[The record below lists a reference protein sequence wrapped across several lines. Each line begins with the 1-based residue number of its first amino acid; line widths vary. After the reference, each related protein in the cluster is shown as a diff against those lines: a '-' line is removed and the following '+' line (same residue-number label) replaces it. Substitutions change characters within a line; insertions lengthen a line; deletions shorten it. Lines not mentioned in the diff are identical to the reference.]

1 MQTPYIPG
9 PNPAVSGSVGLQY
22 GADLYGLLNT
32 NASGAR
38 KQHDRLGGLDAIAN
52 APSGALVAVIREPAA
67 AGLPSYASDDV
78 VLFVNLTSVT
88 LASPELG
95 LTFDKHSTFETP
107 LTVGGLAVNSAVGGS
122 ASDVPITGLPAGAV
136 WATLVPSNHG
146 SVYVNA
152 TLSGWQV
159 NAISDQSLVA
169 GSVQYITAQSPQPSV
184 GAAIPSLQ
192 AVAVSPD
199 GKTLYGVNTQE
210 NILVVASASDLTQIQ
225 TFQNGNA
232 QAGGTVV
239 SGIGGAIAVA
249 VSPDGRDVYVLGST
263 DSAIAVF
270 SRSSTGALTFQ
281 QSISV
286 SGIGTLTSL
295 VVAAK
300 PAGSNDSVFVG
311 GSGGVEFFQGNTA
324 KNTLTLSAQ
333 NTSVKS
339 ISSLAVSRDGTLL
352 YAVSSTSSAL
362 LVLKTSG
369 LSLVGTYTSTSV
381 TARSV
386 QAPADTLDQAN
397 GIAVSGDDHYVYII
411 GGSSGTLTVLERN
424 LSTNALTWVETL
436 TDGVNGARGLT
447 GADDVVVSNDG
458 KYVDITSR
466 SGNSLAIYAI
476 QSDGTLILDQ
486 VVRGSIGLMQP
497 SSLAVDNADDNVYVA
512 SQAGIGFGGG
522 GLAAF
527 KPAPSQ
533 APRSLLVSY
542 SNISDARTS
551 ISAIAATRSP
561 RPTAATAAA
570 LNITT
575 GNGVDSVNLLDI
587 GGTTTVNT
595 GSGPDQVTAH
605 PGTSDTGAKL
615 TINAGGG
622 DDYVELDAAAKGDVI
637 TINLGN
643 GNSTAQVEDTGLDP
657 TATVAVN
664 GGQGAD
670 TLLFDTQGKAIT
682 AYDSSGQTIT
692 SGEPAI
698 PDGQIQ
704 IASGANAKV
713 VYSQI
718 RAIPGFVGTVV
729 SAGHYPSLREGQGI
743 TLAGSA
749 RPATGATILSESWD
763 INGDGVFGDATG
775 LSPILTWCSLP
786 AWA

>member
-1 MQTPYIPG
+1 MRFPI
-9 PNPAVSGSVGLQY
+9 S
-22 GADLYGLLNT
+22 
-32 NASGAR
+32 
-38 KQHDRLGGLDAIAN
+38 
-52 APSGALVAVIREPAA
+52 PS
-67 AGLPSYASDDV
+67 
-78 VLFVNLTSVT
+78 
-88 LASPELG
+88 
-95 LTFDKHSTFETP
+95 
-107 LTVGGLAVNSAVGGS
+107 
-122 ASDVPITGLPAGAV
+122 
-136 WATLVPSNHG
+136 
-146 SVYVNA
+146 
-152 TLSGWQV
+152 
-159 NAISDQSLVA
+159 VA

-225 TFQNGNA
+225 TFQDQSA

-311 GSGGVEFFQGNTA
+311 GSGGVEFFQGNTV

-381 TARSV
+381 TAQSV

-411 GGSSGTLTVLERN
+411 GGSSGTLTVLQRN

-542 SNISDARTS
+542 SNIQTLNVDLGNSSNS
-551 ISAIAATRSP
+551 ITEAA
-561 RPTAATAAA
+561 AATAAA

-575 GNGVDSVNLLDI
+575 GNGADSVNLLDI

-622 DDYVELDAAAKGDVI
+622 DDYVELDAAAKGDAI

-775 LSPILTWCSLP
+775 LSPTLTWRSLP
-786 AWA
+786 DWA